1 MDASNNCGGGGA
13 FRQWW
18 LTATDWV
25 GNSTRK
31 IIYGKVMRV
40 TQENNT
46 DGSLSNYAVK
56 PTITYSGAWSTST
69 FAGYSLGKAQKT
81 TAAGASATMTVAVP
95 SGAVS
100 HMGLVMGTGPQRGS
114 FKLYVDG
121 VLTKTISTYAA
132 ANRDRVIVWEKSMR
146 VGHPPSEDR
155 QRGYGRSS
163 RPVPGRSA
171 DELADPGPGAW
182 QQRPACPPSPPTA
195 SRWSRH
201 VRLSHVLVREY
212 RVQVDAGMPGRRHID
227 NLDPVG
233 PGRDGPLEHD
243 HPGLS
248 PMSRYAL
255 TVAFKIPSTYTLADP
270 RVGPLAMTSPTWLT
284 LPAGTVTVAVTD
296 APAGSGALRCRLG
309 VVREVVALYLPRS
322 ARGSAA
328 RMNTWAGTQQ
338 RPSRPRHRRIA
349 CS

>member
-1 MDASNNCGGGGA
+1 MVCCPADLQVDRFRRHGQVTYDLAEGEIENLVFGNSTQTSYSKTDYAIMDASNNCGGGGA

-146 VGHPPSEDR
+146 AGTHRVKI
-155 QRGYGRSS
+155 
-163 RPVPGRSA
+163 VNVA
-171 DELADPGPGAW
+171 
-182 QQRPACPPSPPTA
+182 TA
-195 SRWSRH
+195 
-201 VRLSHVLVREY
+201 
-212 RVQVDAGMPGRRHID
+212 G
-227 NLDPVG
+227 
-233 PGRDGPLEHD
+233 
-243 HPGLS
+243 HPGL
-248 PMSRYAL
+248 YLDAVL
-255 TVAFKIPSTYTLADP
+255 T
-270 RVGPLAMTSPTWLT
+270 
-284 LPAGTVTVAVTD
+284 
-296 APAGSGALRCRLG
+296 
-309 VVREVVALYLPRS
+309 
-322 ARGSAA
+322 
-328 RMNTWAGTQQ
+328 N
-338 RPSRPRHRRIA
+338 
-349 CS
+349 